1 MKWIFGF
8 LGLYLGAMLAEWEG
22 AIAGFVTGFIG
33 GAVLQMSSRLGMLE
47 QELRTLRENLLE
59 SRVDIKETEQLSQQ
73 QQIAESEIISE
84 PQSIEESKPAK
95 DQPSA
100 WDETPT
106 ASEVITEKDFV
117 VPDYT
122 GKVTGYI
129 KEFFTAGNVV
139 VKTGVIILFFGIA
152 FLISYAVEQNAFPPA
167 LRLLAISVGGV
178 VMGGLGWR
186 LRMKKPAYALI
197 LQGGGLGILY
207 LVVYAAGNIYSLIA
221 PVAGFLVMF
230 ILVLFSGWL
239 AWLQNS
245 HSLAIFAATGGFLAP
260 ILNSTGQGS
269 HVILF
274 SYYALLN
281 TGIFGLAWFKA
292 WRFLN
297 WLGFV
302 FTFVIASLWGYQY
315 YQPEYFNTTQ
325 PFLIL
330 FFLFYVGIS
339 ILFSLRQPP
348 QLKGLVDGSLV
359 FGTPLIGFT
368 LQSALV
374 GDFRYGEA
382 WSALGIGVFYLV
394 LTFVLRRIAAMQL
407 LAQAFLALGVIF
419 LSLAVP
425 FALDGHW
432 TATVWALEGAGIYWI
447 GIRQQRLLPR
457 MFGLLLQF
465 GGALVF
471 FIAAHDTEK
480 TTAIL
485 NSAWI
490 GSLFIAIAGLF
501 ISYVLN
507 LYKDNLRKWE
517 QPFHEILLAW
527 GLLWWFGAGINEIDR
542 YLPYQ
547 YEFNASLFFI
557 SISVLI
563 FAILARRLNWR
574 TAQFVPLF
582 HLPVI
587 ALLVLISFV
596 ADTRDNPF
604 YNYGYITW
612 ITAVA
617 VQYFLLWYHEQT
629 WSNRLLGHWHT
640 GSLWFVTFLASW
652 VIARFA
658 GNIFVAK
665 ELWVDI
671 AWGLVPALAVFKLLW
686 LMDKPLWPISN
697 YRQNYLYNGAIPVCI
712 YLAIWLVY
720 ACFQAGDPTP
730 LKYIPVFNPLDV
742 AQLFAMVVIYEWLK
756 DIKSDNIRNEYNLN
770 INRLLSVL
778 AILGF
783 IWINSVIAHTVHFYA
798 DVRYDFYTLF
808 KSPIFQTAISITW
821 TLLALGI
828 MGYATWKAARKTWFA
843 GALLLAAVVLKLFI
857 VDMKDSGTVEQ
868 IVSFIT
874 VGLLMLMIGY
884 FSPLPPREEKAS
896 TGQV

>member
-8 LGLYLGAMLAEWEG
+8 LGLYVGAILAEWSG
-22 AIAGFVTGFIG
+22 AVAGFVIGIIG
-33 GAVLQMSSRLGMLE
+33 GTVLQMSSRLSTLE

-59 SRVDIKETEQLSQQ
+59 SRVDIKETEQELQE
-73 QQIAESEIISE
+73 QQITAPEIIPE
-84 PQSIEESKPAK
+84 TQIDNEIQSIGDKPSVWEET
-95 DQPSA
+95 
-100 WDETPT
+100 TPV
-106 ASEVITEKDFV
+106 SGIEIEKEYVI
-117 VPDYT
+117 PDYT
-122 GKVTGYI
+122 GKVSGYI
-129 KEFFTAGNVV
+129 KEFFTTGNVV

-152 FLISYAVEQNAFPPA
+152 FLISYAVERNTFPPG
-167 LRLLAISVGGV
+167 LRLIAITIGGI

-207 LVVYAAGNIYSLIA
+207 LVVYAAGNIYTLIS
-221 PVAGFLVMF
+221 PLSGFIAMF
-230 ILVLFSGWL
+230 ILVLLSGWL

-281 TGIFGLAWFKA
+281 AGIFGLAWFKS

-330 FFLFYVGIS
+330 FFVFYVGIS

-348 QLKGLVDGSLV
+348 ELKGLVDGSLV

-374 GDFRYGEA
+374 GDFKYGEA
-382 WSALGIGVFYLV
+382 WSALIMGFFYLL
-394 LTFVLRRIAAMQL
+394 LTFILRRMAAMKL
-407 LAQAFLALGVIF
+407 LAEAFLALGVIF

-447 GIRQQRLLPR
+447 GIRQLKLLPR

-465 GGALVF
+465 GGALIF
-471 FIAAHDTEK
+471 LIAAQGAGK

-490 GSLFIAIAGLF
+490 GSVFIAVAGLF

-507 LYKDNLRKWE
+507 RYKNNLKDWE
-517 QPFHEILLAW
+517 QPFHELLMAW
-527 GLLWWFGAGINEIDR
+527 GLLWWFGAGINEIDK

-547 YEFNASLFFI
+547 YEFNASVFFI
-557 SISVLI
+557 STSVLV
-563 FAILARRLNWR
+563 FSLLAKHLDWR
-574 TAQFVPLF
+574 AAQYVPVL

-596 ADTRDNPF
+596 GNSSENPF
-604 YNYGYITW
+604 YNLGYISW
-612 ITAVA
+612 STAIA
-617 VQYFLLWYHEQT
+617 VQYFLLWYHERT
-629 WSNRLLGHWHT
+629 WPSKLTGYWHAGT
-640 GSLWFVTFLASW
+640 MWLVVFLMTW

-658 GNIFVAK
+658 GIVFVAK
-665 ELWVDI
+665 DLWINI
-671 AWGLVPALAVFKLLW
+671 AWGLIPAIAIFKLLW
-686 LMDKPLWPISN
+686 LMDKPLWPIRN
-697 YRQNYLYNGAIPVCI
+697 YRQNYLYSGAIPVCI
-712 YLAIWLVY
+712 YLAVWVVY
-720 ACFQAGDPTP
+720 ACFQEGDPTP
-730 LKYIPVFNPLDV
+730 LKYFPVFNPLDM
-742 AQLFAMVVIYEWLK
+742 AQLFAMVIIYEWLK
-756 DIKSDNIRNEYNLN
+756 DIKSGNIRNEYNFN
-770 INRLLSVL
+770 VYNMLSVL
-778 AILGF
+778 AVLGF
-783 IWINSVIAHTVHFYA
+783 IWINSLVAHAVHFYA
-798 DVRYDFYTLF
+798 DVSYSLFALF
-808 KSPIFQTAISITW
+808 KSPVFQTAISITW
-821 TLLALGI
+821 TVLALGA
-828 MGYATWKAARKTWFA
+828 MGYATWKSARKPWFA
-843 GALLLAAVVLKLFI
+843 GAVLLALVVLKLFI

-874 VGLLMLMIGY
+874 VGLLMLMTGY
-884 FSPLPPREEKAS
+884 FSPLPPKDETT
-896 TGQV
+896 TG

>member
-8 LGLYLGAMLAEWEG
+8 LGLYLGAILAEWEG

-59 SRVDIKETEQLSQQ
+59 SRVDIKKTEQPSPQ
-73 QQIAESEIISE
+73 QQIAEPEIISE
-84 PQSIEESKPAK
+84 PQTVENSKPTK
-95 DQPSA
+95 DQPST

-106 ASEVITEKDFV
+106 ASEVITEKEFV
-117 VPDYT
+117 VHDYT

-129 KEFFTAGNVV
+129 KEFFTTGNVV

-152 FLISYAVEQNAFPPA
+152 FLISYAVERNAFPPA
-167 LRLLAISVGGV
+167 LRLLAISVGGI

-186 LRMKKPAYALI
+186 LRMKKSAYALI

-207 LVVYAAGNIYSLIA
+207 LVVYAAGNIYSLIT
-221 PVAGFLVMF
+221 PVAGFLVML

-281 TGIFGLAWFKA
+281 AGIFGLAWFKA

-325 PFLIL
+325 PFLVL

-382 WSALGIGVFYLV
+382 WSALIMGVFYLL
-394 LTFVLRRIAAMQL
+394 LTYILRHIAAMKL
-407 LAQAFLALGVIF
+407 LAEAFLALGVIF

-457 MFGLLLQF
+457 IFGLLLQF

-471 FIAAHDTEK
+471 FIAAHDAEK

-490 GSLFIAIAGLF
+490 GSVFIAIAGLF

-507 LYKDNLRKWE
+507 QFKDKLKDWE
-517 QPFHEILLAW
+517 QPFHGLLLAW
-527 GLLWWFGAGINEIDR
+527 GLLWWFGAGINEIDK
-542 YLPYQ
+542 YLPFQ
-547 YEFNASLFFI
+547 YEFNATVFFI
-557 SISVLI
+557 STSVLA
-563 FAILARRLNWR
+563 FAILARQLDWR
-574 TAQFVPLF
+574 AAQFVPVF

-587 ALLVLISFV
+587 ALLLLFSFIG
-596 ADTRDNPF
+596 DYKDNPF
-604 YNYGYITW
+604 SDYGYISW
-612 ITAVA
+612 ITVIA
-617 VQYFLLWYHEQT
+617 VQYFLLRYHERT
-629 WSNRLLGHWHT
+629 WSPGLIGSWHT
-640 GSLWFVTFLASW
+640 GSLWFVTFLITW

-658 GNIFVAK
+658 EHYFIARD
-665 ELWVDI
+665 LWVTV
-671 AWGLVPALAVFKLLW
+671 AWGLVPAIAIFKLLW
-686 LMDKPLWPISN
+686 LRNQPVWPLN
-697 YRQNYLYNGAIPVCI
+697 KYRQNYLYSGLIPVCI
-712 YLAIWLVY
+712 YVALWVFY
-720 ACFQAGDPTP
+720 ACFQEGNPAP
-730 LKYIPVFNPLDV
+730 LRYFPVVNPLDI
-742 AQLFAMVVIYEWLK
+742 AQLFSMVVIYEWLK
-756 DIKSDNIRNEYNLN
+756 ELKSGEIKNDYGLN
-770 INRLLSVL
+770 MDVFFSMLV
-778 AILGF
+778 ILTF
-783 IWINSVIAHTVHFYA
+783 IWINSLLAHAVHFYA
-798 DVRYDFYTLF
+798 DVRFDLYALF
-808 KSPIFQTAISITW
+808 KSAIFQAAISITW
-821 TLLALGI
+821 TLLALGA
-828 MGYATWKAARKTWFA
+828 MAYATVKSSRKPWFA
-843 GALLLAAVVLKLFI
+843 GAVLLALVVLKLFI

-874 VGLLMLMIGY
+874 VGLLMLLIGY
-884 FSPLPPREEKAS
+884 FSPLPPRENES
-896 TGQV
+896 TTG